1 MAKQASRANKK
12 EKSSVKKED
21 GFDRL
26 ARMMKEGF
34 DDVETNL
41 RKEIGNAI
49 KETEGNLRTEIRE
62 VEERLQYRI
71 AKVST
76 DIYRH
81 LEGSVEPQIHDH
93 ETRIRKLERS
103 QKV

>member
-1 MAKQASRANKK
+1 MEKKTSNRKAKIGPKN
-12 EKSSVKKED
+12 ED

-34 DDVETNL
+34 DDAETNL
-41 RKEIGNAI
+41 HKEI
-49 KETEGNLRTEIRE
+49 KEAEGNLRTEIHN

-76 DIYRH
+76 DIYNH
-81 LEGSVEPQIHDH
+81 LSGSIEPQIHDH